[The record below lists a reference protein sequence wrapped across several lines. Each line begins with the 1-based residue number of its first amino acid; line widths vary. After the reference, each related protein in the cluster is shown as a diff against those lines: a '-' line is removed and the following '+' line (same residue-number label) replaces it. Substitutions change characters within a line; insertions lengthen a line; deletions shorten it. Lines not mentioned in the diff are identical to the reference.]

1 MAISDD
7 LLSKFAQRSGM
18 QSGRG
23 SRDDLLRRFGERVQ
37 SRGRQITSIEDFL
50 EAWEEEDVD
59 LLELLGNIPGSAVQF
74 GGDVASALGEVVTS
88 PVQTAKA
95 LGTLGVGVADLP
107 LRAAG
112 QEATGIQRRGREALG
127 ELAGGIAGSLTPQAL
142 TERPVEGLA
151 NLAVGGGTALKGL
164 GALSRVGR
172 MPQVAETL
180 QKAGRTAMAAD
191 PTTMPFRAA
200 AGATRAAGRGIGRIT
215 GAGRRRAQE
224 FGESIGGETPTGRK
238 VPLWKEVLAGGL
250 AFTTGTSPGTIL
262 LVLEKAREGLGSVIR
277 EARNDRVGAW
287 EDIVKRGVEATKK
300 VRTQANNLYE
310 QGKNQIQQTGA
321 LDDLVTHQAI
331 LPGIQQTLSRFGVRL
346 VEKPEDTTA
355 FRPPPPPVKERTSVL
370 QKAGSAQR
378 RWGEQVVGRKTK
390 YKVEFDD
397 NSAVSE
403 IGANRSIIAKQ
414 VRDLLNNWAKGDAG
428 TDVDAMRLEHILTR
442 RKQIDDD
449 ISALGPLDNV
459 SASTRAI
466 LSDIRT
472 QLRSKFDEKVSQ
484 RGLTTDYMGGY
495 EDAKIALEEY
505 RSMLGLGPEMV
516 SEAGK
521 FGDGMKLESINKM
534 NRALNEGREN
544 VLGRIRALED
554 ISGDNTIMAR
564 MVGAAMQPLLGSG
577 LVVKSEISQAFR
589 AAAGLGAGLWNAPAV
604 VLFSPRAVNELLV
617 RMGGPGG
624 MAMGAAARG
633 QAQALVQSVRA
644 MQPKLKPLGIDLKD
658 IAKEGMTIGV
668 LLERL
673 NEVANAEEQQT
684 MRR

>member
-7 LLSKFAQRSGM
+7 LLSKFAQHSGI
-18 QSGRG
+18 QPGR
-23 SRDDLLRRFGERVQ
+23 RAQDDLLRRFGERVQ

-238 VPLWKEVLAGGL
+238 VPLWKEVLAGGA

-262 LVLEKAREGLGSVIR
+262 LTLEKAREGLGSVIR
-277 EARNDRVGAW
+277 EARNDRLGAW

-321 LDDLVTHQAI
+321 LEDLVSHQEI
-331 LPGIQQTLSRFGVRL
+331 LPGIQQTLARFGVRIDA
-346 VEKPEDTTA
+346 KPVDITGA
-355 FRPPPPPVKERTSVL
+355 RPPQGSMPTGAYADVRPP
-370 QKAGSAQR
+370 
-378 RWGEQVVGRKTK
+378 VVGRKTE

-442 RKQIDDD
+442 RKQIDDS

-472 QLRSKFDEKVSQ
+472 QLRSKFDEKVQQ
-484 RGLTTDYMGGY
+484 RGLTTDYFGGY

-521 FGDGMKLESINKM
+521 FGDGMKLESIRKM
-534 NRALNEGREN
+534 QRALNEGNEN
-544 VLGRIRALED
+544 VLNRIRGLED
-554 ISGDNTIMAR
+554 IAQDNTIMAR

>member
-7 LLSKFAQRSGM
+7 LLSKFAQRSGI
-18 QSGRG
+18 QPNR
-23 SRDDLLRRFGERVQ
+23 RAQDDLLDRFGERVRG
-37 SRGRQITSIEDFL
+37 RGRQITSIEELL
-50 EAWEEEDVD
+50 EAWEEEDID
-59 LLELLGNIPGSAVQF
+59 LLELLSNIPGSAVEF
-74 GGDVASALGEVVTS
+74 GGDVASALGEIVTS

-107 LRAAG
+107 FRAAG

-127 ELAGGIAGSLTPQAL
+127 DVASGIAGSLTPQAL

-191 PTTMPFRAA
+191 PTTMPLRAA
-200 AGATRAAGRGIGRIT
+200 AAGTRAAGRGIGRVA
-215 GAGRRRAQE
+215 GAGRRKAREVGGTIDEA
-224 FGESIGGETPTGRK
+224 IGGETPTGRK

-262 LVLEKAREGLGSVIR
+262 LALEKAREGMGSVIR
-277 EARNDRVGAW
+277 TARNDRVGAW
-287 EDIVKRGVEATKK
+287 EDIVKRGVEATKT
-300 VRTQANNLYE
+300 VRSQANDLYNR
-310 QGKNQIQQTGA
+310 GKNQIQQTGV
-321 LDDLVTHQAI
+321 LDDLVSHQEI
-331 LPGIQQTLSRFGVRL
+331 LPGIEQTLARFGVRINA
-346 VEKPEDTTA
+346 KPVDITGA
-355 FRPPPPPVKERTSVL
+355 RPPQGSMPAGAYADVRPPVL
-370 QKAGSAQR
+370 
-378 RWGEQVVGRKTK
+378 GRKTEYEVK
-390 YKVEFDD
+390 FDD

-403 IGANRSIIAKQ
+403 IGANEGIIRKQ
-414 VRDLLNNWAKGDAG
+414 VKDLLNNWAKGDAG

-442 RKQIDDD
+442 RKQIDDS
-449 ISALGPLDNV
+449 ISTLSPLDNV
-459 SASTRAI
+459 SASVRAI

-472 QLRSKFDEKVSQ
+472 QLRSKFDEKVQ
-484 RGLTTDYMGGY
+484 QKGLTTDYMGGY

-516 SEAGK
+516 SSAGK

-544 VLGRIRALED
+544 VLNRIRSLED
-554 ISGDNTIMAR
+554 VSGDNTIMAR

-604 VLFSPRAVNELLV
+604 VLFSPRAVNELLLRV
-617 RMGGPGG
+617 SG
-624 MAMGAAARG
+624 MAPGAAARG
-633 QAQALVQSVRA
+633 QVQALVQSVRA

-668 LLERL
+668 LIERL